1 MFLSNLLTGRG
12 RRVSRRTGHSGS
24 PSRDSLSPRRLR
36 CEPLEERQLMSVFT
50 YTNDPNPKPRQ
61 NHLAKGVSSV
71 RIARGTPAWT
81 KNRRA
86 EWKTA
91 QRIVKM
97 VRLLP
102 FGAYPSGAYME
113 NPR

>member
-1 MFLSNLLTGRG
+1 MDCGQKT
-12 RRVSRRTGHSGS
+12 T
-24 PSRDSLSPRRLR
+24 
-36 CEPLEERQLMSVFT
+36 
-50 YTNDPNPKPRQ
+50 PKPPCE
-61 NHLAKGVSSV
+61 GVSSV

-86 EWKTA
+86 DWKTA

>member
-1 MFLSNLLTGRG
+1 MPIGAS
-12 RRVSRRTGHSGS
+12 
-24 PSRDSLSPRRLR
+24 LR
-36 CEPLEERQLMSVFT
+36 CNRRGGRLTEVCGGPRPAQRACKILDREREIE
-50 YTNDPNPKPRQ
+50 
-61 NHLAKGVSSV
+61 HLLKRPVG
-71 RIARGTPAWT
+71 RAWT
-81 KNRRA
+81 NNRRA
-86 EWKTA
+86 DWKTA